1 MTAQRIAIYVQ
12 HVLGA
17 GHLVRAMSLA
27 EALSQCGHRVLLIS
41 GGFPIGREVKGYQYY
56 QLPPTKAIGN
66 NFTRLIDDRGQL
78 IDASWREQ
86 RRDILLS
93 TVATFKPDLVITE
106 TFPFGRRIFH
116 FELEPLMHWVKQQPN
131 MYLMASIR
139 DVLQRRSE
147 PKNRFTVE
155 VVNKYYD
162 GVLVHADERLFKL
175 DASFMHT
182 DKIEDKLFYT
192 GYIHDAVDAPPDD
205 GATTGRNEIIV
216 SGGSGAVSAQ
226 LMAVAPLAKPMSNA
240 SSYVWRMM
248 TGNDRSKP
256 AYSPEPGLIIEPNRD
271 DFYALLGRCA
281 LSVSL
286 AGYNTTLDVLASGV
300 RSVMVPFVGS
310 HETEQSDRAQ
320 ALERAGRIIQVPETD
335 LSPKSLAQAIDRA
348 LEMAPVQIEV
358 NMHGAQTSARIV
370 TEKLQQWQAAA

>member
-1 MTAQRIAIYVQ
+1 MEQRIAIYVQ
-12 HVLGA
+12 HVMGA

-41 GGFPIGREVKGYQYY
+41 GGFPIDRKVAGYQYF
-56 QLPPTKAIGN
+56 QLPPTKAIES
-66 NFTRLIDDRGQL
+66 NFTKLVDDRGQL
-78 IDASWREQ
+78 IDDRWREH
-86 RRDILLS
+86 RRELLLS
-93 TVATFKPDLVITE
+93 TVSEFKPDLVITE

-116 FELEPLMHWVKQQPN
+116 FELEPLMYWVKQQSD

-205 GATTGRNEIIV
+205 GSTIGRDEIIV
-216 SGGSGAVSAQ
+216 SGGSGTVSAQ
-226 LMAVAPLAKPMSNA
+226 LMAVAPLARPLSNA
-240 SSYVWRMM
+240 RSYPWRMM
-248 TGNDRSKP
+248 TGRDQSKP
-256 AYSPEPGLIIEPNRD
+256 PYSPEPGLIIEPNRD

-320 ALERAGRIIQVPETD
+320 ALERAGRIIQVPENV
-335 LSPKSLAQAIDRA
+335 LSPKTLAHAIDRA
-348 LEMAPVQIEV
+348 LEIPPVQIEV
-358 NMHGAQTSARIV
+358 NMHGARTSAKIV
-370 TEKLQQWQAAA
+370 TEKLLQWQAAA

>member
-1 MTAQRIAIYVQ
+1 MAQKISIYVQ
-12 HVLGA
+12 HVMGA

-27 EALSQCGHRVLLIS
+27 EALSQCGHQVLLIS
-41 GGFPIGREVKGYQYY
+41 GGFPIDREVVAYEYF
-56 QLPPTKAIGN
+56 QLPPTRAIES
-66 NFTRLIDDRGQL
+66 NFTKLVDDRGQL
-78 IDASWREQ
+78 IDDRWRDN
-86 RRDILLS
+86 RRDLLLS
-93 TVATFKPDLVITE
+93 TVSEFNPDLVITE

-116 FELEPLMHWVKQQPN
+116 FELEPLMYWVKQQAN

-205 GATTGRNEIIV
+205 GSSVGRNEIIV
-216 SGGSGAVSAQ
+216 SGGSGTVSAQ
-226 LMAVAPLAKPMSNA
+226 LMAVAPLARPLSKA
-240 SSYVWRMM
+240 RSYHWRMM
-248 TGNDRSKP
+248 TGRDQSKP
-256 AYSPEPGLIIEPNRD
+256 AYNPEPGLTIEPNRD

-320 ALERAGRIIQVPETD
+320 ALERAGRIIQVPENI
-335 LSPKSLAQAIDRA
+335 LSPKSLAQAIDCA
-348 LEMAPVQIEV
+348 LEMAPVQIDV
-358 NMHGAQTSARIV
+358 NMHGAGISAQIV

>member
-1 MTAQRIAIYVQ
+1 MSQKIAIYVQ
-12 HVLGA
+12 HVMGA

-41 GGFPIGREVKGYQYY
+41 GGFPIDREVAGYQYF
-56 QLPPTKAIGN
+56 QLPPTKAIES
-66 NFTRLIDDRGQL
+66 NFTKLVDDHGQL
-78 IDASWREQ
+78 IDERWRDQ
-86 RRDILLS
+86 RRDILLAA
-93 TVATFKPDLVITE
+93 VAEFKPDLVITE

-116 FELEPLMHWVKQQPN
+116 FELEPLMYWVKSQPD

-182 DKIEDKLFYT
+182 DKIESKLFYT
-192 GYIHDAVDAPPDD
+192 GYIHDAVNAPPDD
-205 GATTGRNEIIV
+205 GSSIGRDEIIV
-216 SGGSGAVSAQ
+216 SGGSGTVSAQ
-226 LMAVAPLAKPMSNA
+226 LMAVAPLARPLSKA
-240 SSYVWRMM
+240 CSYQWRMM
-248 TGNDRSKP
+248 TGRDQSKP
-256 AYSPEPGLIIEPNRD
+256 PYSPEPGLIIEPNRD

-320 ALERAGRIIQVPETD
+320 ALERAGRIIQVPENV
-335 LSPKSLAQAIDRA
+335 LSPKTLAQAVDRA
-348 LEMAPVQIEV
+348 LEIAPVQIEV
-358 NMHGAQTSARIV
+358 NMHGAQISAQIV
-370 TEKLQQWQAAA
+370 TEKLLQWQAAA

>member
-1 MTAQRIAIYVQ
+1 MTQKIAIYVQ
-12 HVLGA
+12 HVMGA

-27 EALSQCGHRVLLIS
+27 EALSNSGHRVLLIS
-41 GGFPIGREVKGYQYY
+41 GGFPIDREVKGYQYF
-56 QLPPTKAIGN
+56 QLPPTKAIES
-66 NFTRLIDDRGQL
+66 NFTKLVDDQGQL
-78 IDASWREQ
+78 IDDQWREC
-86 RRDILLS
+86 RRDLLLA
-93 TVATFKPDLVITE
+93 TVSEFMPDLVITE

-116 FELEPLMHWVKQQPN
+116 FELEPLMYWVKQQAS

-205 GATTGRNEIIV
+205 GSTVGQNEIIV
-216 SGGSGAVSAQ
+216 SGGSGTVSAQ
-226 LMAVAPLAKPMSNA
+226 LMAVAPLARSLSKA
-240 SSYVWRMM
+240 RSYQWRMM
-248 TGNDRSKP
+248 TGRDRSRP

-320 ALERAGRIIQVPETD
+320 ALERAGRILQVPENI

-358 NMHGAQTSARIV
+358 NMHGAEISARIV
-370 TEKLQQWQAAA
+370 TQKLQQWQAAT